1 MKTKLQK
8 KITKLAGLA
17 ESLDPDQVDLL
28 TAVAMEMLPVDGN
41 GDDGDDDDE
50 ARVKLPAEWEQWE
63 RRRRANMGSGETLA
77 AARERWRA
85 EGRCRDCG
93 QPLLVAEDG
102 RAGGRRCRAC
112 RAGCRG
118 CGQPLI

>member
-17 ESLDPDQVDLL
+17 EELEPDQVDLL
-28 TAVAMEMLPVDGN
+28 IALAEEMLPA
-41 GDDGDDDDE
+41 DDDDDDE

>member
-1 MKTKLQK
+1 MRTKLQK
-8 KITKLAGLA
+8 KISQLA
-17 ESLDPDQVDLL
+17 ELAEQLDPDQVDLL
-28 TAVAMEMLPVDGN
+28 TAVAMEMLPA
-41 GDDGDDDDE
+41 DDDDDDE
-50 ARVKLPAEWEQWE
+50 ARVKWELPTKLEQWA
-63 RRRRANMGSGETLA
+63 RRRRANTQPGETPA

-93 QPLLVAEDG
+93 QLLPVAEDG
-102 RAGGRRCRAC
+102 RAGGRRCSAC

>member
-1 MKTKLQK
+1 MKKQK
-8 KITKLAGLA
+8 KIAILARRA
-17 ESLDPDQVDLL
+17 ELLDPDQVDLL
-28 TAVAMEMLPVDGN
+28 IAMTMEMVMAH
-41 GDDGDDDDE
+41 DDDDDDDE

-63 RRRRANMGSGETLA
+63 RRRRANMGLDETLA

-93 QPLLVAEDG
+93 QPLLVAKDG
-102 RAGGRRCRAC
+102 RAGGRRCSAC